1 MLSLKNKT
9 KYSQSSRVSISSSQ
23 NKYKKTLRQKIKAH
37 DRGSQPAGSGGKKKK
52 KIKGNPEGKTHYS
65 CNTVIGQENQKDVSS
80 SRPPLNPPPPPPPS
94 FPSNDH
100 NPSPQS
106 GAVFGSLTYHL
117 KKRHLVHNQYIKKKH
132 SHNHTHNQEPEK
144 RRFVSPLLLR
154 HIHKCSG
161 PKNLGDICQGK
172 TCETR
177 PDPTRSVSSQS
188 QPSPRGTHTQTKKIK
203 GTSAC
208 MHANPFRPEGIGG
221 KLINEAFSARAK
233 IQTMRKRNEKW
244 KMERGVGVGTGRGGR
259 EGGGGGIAAN
269 A

>member
-1 MLSLKNKT
+1 MQLRVKTHQAYKKRNPDASPTKYVPSVHPRKSLKLSIQPCFSFRFSLKKKKKRIAQVSHVFSRDFSLKNKT

-23 NKYKKTLRQKIKAH
+23 NKHKKTLRQKIKAH

-117 KKRHLVHNQYIKKKH
+117 KKKAPGTQSIHKKK
-132 SHNHTHNQEPEK
+132 T
-144 RRFVSPLLLR
+144 L
-154 HIHKCSG
+154 
-161 PKNLGDICQGK
+161 
-172 TCETR
+172 T
-177 PDPTRSVSSQS
+177 QS
-188 QPSPRGTHTQTKKIK
+188 HTQPRTRE
-203 GTSAC
+203 T
-208 MHANPFRPEGIGG
+208 PFCLTAPTPTY
-221 KLINEAFSARAK
+221 S
-233 IQTMRKRNEKW
+233 
-244 KMERGVGVGTGRGGR
+244 
-259 EGGGGGIAAN
+259 
-269 A
+269 